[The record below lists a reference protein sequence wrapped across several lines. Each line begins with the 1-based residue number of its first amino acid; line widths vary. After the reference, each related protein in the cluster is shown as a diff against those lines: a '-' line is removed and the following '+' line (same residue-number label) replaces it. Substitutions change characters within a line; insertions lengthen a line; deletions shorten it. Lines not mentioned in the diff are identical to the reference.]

1 MRLTI
6 ATPLTLAVEAD
17 DVEQLRA
24 EDETGAFGIL
34 KGHADFLTVLTTSVV
49 SWRDAKGQEHHAAL
63 RGGAFRVEGGN
74 DISIATRE
82 AVLGDDL
89 RRLQDDVLVKFR
101 REAEEEKAAGTD
113 AERLYL
119 AALHQIYRLVRGEP
133 AHGAPPHLE
142 PDQFDKASS

>member
-1 MRLTI
+1 MKLSI
-6 ATPLTLAVEAD
+6 ATPLSLVVD
-17 DVEQLRA
+17 MDGVKYVRA

-49 SWRDAKGQEHHAAL
+49 TWRDKDGDEHHAAL

-101 REAEEEKAAGTD
+101 REAEEEKAAGAD

-119 AALHQIYRLVRGEP
+119 AALRQIYHLVRGEP
-133 AHGAPPHLE
+133 VHGVPPHLE
-142 PDQFDKASS
+142 LDEFDGGAS

>member
-1 MRLTI
+1 MKLTI
-6 ATPLTLAVEAD
+6 ATPLALVVDTAD
-17 DVEQLRA
+17 VAHLRA

-34 KGHADFLTVLTTSVV
+34 KGHADFLTVLATSVV
-49 SWRDAKGQEHHAAL
+49 TWRDGEGNEHHAAL
-63 RGGAFRVEGGN
+63 RGGALRVEGGD

-89 RRLQDDVLVKFR
+89 QHLQDDVLVKFR
-101 REAEEEKAAGTD
+101 REAEEEKAAGAD

-119 AALHQIYRLVRGEP
+119 AALRQIYHLVRGEP

-142 PDQFDKASS
+142 PEQFDGGAS